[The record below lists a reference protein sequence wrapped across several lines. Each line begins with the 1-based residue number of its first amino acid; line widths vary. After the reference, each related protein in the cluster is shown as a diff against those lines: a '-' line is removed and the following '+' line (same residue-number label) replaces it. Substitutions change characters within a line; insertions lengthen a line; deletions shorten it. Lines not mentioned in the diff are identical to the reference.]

1 MTALDESL
9 DLLLKQGFRQREG
22 LIRAARAEAAWWA
35 GDRKRTLEEARA
47 VFDLALTHKQPWYVG
62 ELAFWMWRVGESVT
76 LPEWAARPYALHLA
90 GDWRGAAAE
99 WERMGCP
106 YEQARA
112 LADGDAEA
120 QAAALAIF
128 DRLGARPAAE
138 ALRAKM
144 QAAGAV
150 IPRGPRAA
158 TRENPFGLT
167 ARQSQIL
174 ALLADGL
181 TNAQIA
187 ARLHL
192 SPKTVDHHVTAIL
205 TKLNVHAREEAAALA
220 KRD

>member
-1 MTALDESL
+1 
-9 DLLLKQGFRQREG
+9 
-22 LIRAARAEAAWWA
+22 
-35 GDRKRTLEEARA
+35 
-47 VFDLALTHKQPWYVG
+47 
-62 ELAFWMWRVGESVT
+62 
-76 LPEWAARPYALHLA
+76 
-90 GDWRGAAAE
+90 
-99 WERMGCP
+99 
-106 YEQARA
+106 
-112 LADGDAEA
+112 
-120 QAAALAIF
+120 
-128 DRLGARPAAE
+128 
-138 ALRAKM
+138 M

-220 KRD
+220 RPR